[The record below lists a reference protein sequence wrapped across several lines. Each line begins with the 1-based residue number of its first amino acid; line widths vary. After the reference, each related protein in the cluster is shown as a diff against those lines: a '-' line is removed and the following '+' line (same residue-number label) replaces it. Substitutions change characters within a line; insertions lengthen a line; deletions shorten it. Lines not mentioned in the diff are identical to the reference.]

1 MPNRGRPGDPPRGG
15 HQQLRYA
22 YIGTQIFQPKSPQT
36 TDQAMSLMMI
46 SRGHRSIVIVD
57 HLHLP
62 DDPGW
67 DTVDVAE

>member
-1 MPNRGRPGDPPRGG
+1 
-15 HQQLRYA
+15 
-22 YIGTQIFQPKSPQT
+22 
-36 TDQAMSLMMI
+36 MSLMMI

-67 DTVDVAE
+67 DTVDVAEQGPIVFPASGHYDVAFAFGH